1 MNKKGKCIHNLTKY
15 EMERMSRIKQKQ
27 ERMNALKLKKL
38 ATSMDS
44 SQSKGAY
51 GKKKRISVEVP
62 STDDGDS
69 DDESSNSFMHEVLH
83 VI

>member
-1 MNKKGKCIHNLTKY
+1 
-15 EMERMSRIKQKQ
+15 
-27 ERMNALKLKKL
+27 MNALKLKKL
-38 ATSMDS
+38 AAFMDS
-44 SQSKGAY
+44 SQSKGAH

-69 DDESSNSFMHEVLH
+69 DDELSNSFMHEVLH

>member
-1 MNKKGKCIHNLTKY
+1 MK
-15 EMERMSRIKQKQ
+15 RMSKIKQNQ

-38 ATSMDS
+38 AASMDS
-44 SQSKGAY
+44 SQFKGAHE
-51 GKKKRISVEVP
+51 KKKRISVEVP

-83 VI
+83 VIQYL

>member
-1 MNKKGKCIHNLTKY
+1 
-15 EMERMSRIKQKQ
+15 
-27 ERMNALKLKKL
+27 MNALKLKKL
-38 ATSMDS
+38 AASMDS
-44 SQSKGAY
+44 SQCKGAH

-69 DDESSNSFMHEVLH
+69 DYESSNSFIHEVLH